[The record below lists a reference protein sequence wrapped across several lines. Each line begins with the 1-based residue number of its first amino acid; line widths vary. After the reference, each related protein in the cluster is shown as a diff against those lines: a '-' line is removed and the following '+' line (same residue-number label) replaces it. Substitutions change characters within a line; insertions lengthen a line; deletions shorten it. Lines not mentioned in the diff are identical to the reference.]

1 MDLGEDDPRE
11 LERKINQRVGSLLL
25 LLIRRPWI
33 G

>member
-11 LERKINQRVGSLLL
+11 LERKINKRGGSLLL
-25 LLIRRPWI
+25 FLIRRPWI